1 MNALIRLNS
10 AVIVGCLRVFLAVLS
25 KVFRRA
31 SLSLMKEQ
39 FSRLGKSAASN
50 IFSGYR
56 GERLISGLRRK
67 DWILRALLLA
77 VTSLWPQKVSS
88 MGEFFSARWKLL
100 LISDQAK
107 NLVKNWFEGR
117 GSMSRFQPH
126 PDFIRRHRLLLL
138 VKVNVANS
146 VKKETSHW

>member
-1 MNALIRLNS
+1 MA
-10 AVIVGCLRVFLAVLS
+10 ALS

-31 SLSLMKEQ
+31 SSSLMKEQ

-50 IFSGYR
+50 IFSYFVSFRATGV
-56 GERLISGLRRK
+56 ISGLRRK

-77 VTSLWPQKVSS
+77 ITSLWRQKVGS
-88 MGEFFSARWKLL
+88 MGEIFSARWKLL

-107 NLVKNWFEGR
+107 NLVKNWFEGG
-117 GSMSRFQPH
+117 GSMSPFQPH
-126 PDFIRRHRLLLL
+126 PDFIRHYRLLLL

-146 VKKETSHW
+146 VKKETTHW